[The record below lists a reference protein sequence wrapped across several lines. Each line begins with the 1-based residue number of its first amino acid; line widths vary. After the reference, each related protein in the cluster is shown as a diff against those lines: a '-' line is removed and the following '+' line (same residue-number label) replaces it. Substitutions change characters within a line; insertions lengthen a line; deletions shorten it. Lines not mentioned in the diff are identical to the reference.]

1 MNRQFL
7 THISSNMY
15 PFLKFR
21 VHIPEILGMN
31 MTLRVHIMSKML
43 SNVLIIEN

>member
-1 MNRQFL
+1 MKRQFL
-7 THISSNMY
+7 THISANMY
-15 PFLKFR
+15 PFLQFW

-31 MTLRVHIMSKML
+31 VTSRVHIMSKML